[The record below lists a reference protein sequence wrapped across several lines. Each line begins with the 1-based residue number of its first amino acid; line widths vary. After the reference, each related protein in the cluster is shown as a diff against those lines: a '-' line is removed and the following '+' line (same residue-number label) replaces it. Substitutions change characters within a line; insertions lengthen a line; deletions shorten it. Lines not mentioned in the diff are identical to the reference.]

1 MCMISTSTVIEITR
15 IIIQWEYVHAIARKD
30 FQLNQEDWD
39 LEQAKQLSELNK
51 TVDFG
56 LNGVPTRQLPSK
68 SLVSKEKNG
77 CRTISTSWYSAPWLI
92 ELEQAKW
99 TRRVQYHITILTWNQ
114 TLEFIWWS
122 SWADSHVGNWCTG
135 EVVEVLELLLN
146 LVLANEF
153 NWHTLLACWEDI
165 HFIWTQ

>member
-1 MCMISTSTVIEITR
+1 MISTSTVIEITR

-68 SLVSKEKNG
+68 SLVSKEKMDVEP
-77 CRTISTSWYSAPWLI
+77 SA
-92 ELEQAKW
+92 
-99 TRRVQYHITILTWNQ
+99 V
-114 TLEFIWWS
+114 
-122 SWADSHVGNWCTG
+122 VGTVHRG
-135 EVVEVLELLLN
+135 LLN
-146 LVLANEF
+146 
-153 NWHTLLACWEDI
+153 
-165 HFIWTQ
+165 